1 MRRTRYGK
9 RRRDMSAAV
18 RPPAISPPSLTFSS
32 MCVSRLGSTLT
43 RVQQYAAFVRE
54 RDRAKMTKEQA
65 MDEERRINMM
75 IDWHDFVGTLIIIIP

>member
-1 MRRTRYGK
+1 
-9 RRRDMSAAV
+9 
-18 RPPAISPPSLTFSS
+18 
-32 MCVSRLGSTLT
+32 MCVSRLGRTLT

-75 IDWHDFVGTLIIIIP
+75 IDWHDFVGTLIIIIA